1 MRDELFETLS
11 KLSSEE
17 RNPDTM
23 ELDTLSSIE
32 LASAINQQDKL
43 VPLAI
48 EKELPQIAKAVDVIS
63 DAFRS
68 GGRLLYT
75 GAGTS
80 GRLGILDASECP
92 PTFGV
97 AEDMVIGLI
106 AGGSDAV
113 FRSKENAED
122 SPEAGKLD
130 LIEHTLTDK
139 DVVVGIAASGRTPYV
154 LGALAYAKSTGAQ
167 TIALTCNADSEISGF
182 SDITIAPVVG
192 PEVLTGSTRLKSGTA
207 QKLVLNML
215 TTASMVK
222 IGKCYQNLMVD
233 VVASNEKLAARAIN
247 IVSQATGCT
256 RQTAADVL
264 EQSRYDVKAAILMN
278 LTGVSHAEAQSILG
292 DTSGHLRVAINQS
305 GG

>member
-32 LASAINQQDKL
+32 LVSAINQQDKL

>member
-32 LASAINQQDKL
+32 LVSAINQQDKL

-122 SPEAGKLD
+122 SPEAAKLD

>member
-1 MRDELFETLS
+1 MSDALLETLS
-11 KLSSEE
+11 KLASEE

-32 LASAINQQDKL
+32 LVTAINEQDRQ

-63 DAFRS
+63 TAFYN

-80 GRLGILDASECP
+80 GRLGALDASECP

-97 AEDMVIGLI
+97 AEDMVVGLI
-106 AGGSDAV
+106 AGGNDAV
-113 FRSKENAED
+113 FRSIEHAED
-122 SPEAGKLD
+122 STEAGKLD
-130 LIEHTLTDK
+130 LIESALTDK

-154 LGALAYAKSTGAQ
+154 TGALKYATTIGAQ
-167 TIALTCNADSEISGF
+167 TIALTCNADSEISKM

-233 VVASNEKLAARAIN
+233 VKVSNEKLAARAIR
-247 IVSQATGCT
+247 IVMQATGCT
-256 RQTAADVL
+256 RQTATDVL
-264 EQSRYDVKAAILMN
+264 EQSQYDVKAAILMQ
-278 LTGVSHAEAQSILG
+278 LSSVSFAQARRILDEA
-292 DTSGHLRVAINQS
+292 SGHLRAAIEQS
-305 GG
+305 AS